1 MVDVNVYQENIFHTK
16 MMVKRFRLGDYLFCV
31 EEKDLPEREY
41 KRIHK
46 LVHRETAE
54 IFYGRNLGRNLEF

>member
-1 MVDVNVYQENIFHTK
+1 